1 MGICYR
7 GYNQQAV
14 FAYLFLKYYTDVDVE
29 GIEIDQAFDWVT
41 SLMDLND
48 LYDFAYGDITIVRRM
63 ADDFYASCE
72 KRFEQEHCLGQLAK
86 QYLNTDVNTEN
97 AETWELIERL
107 IDMKGALLEKQND
120 EKILQ
125 FGAKKTAKSVK
136 TGGVKINISKK
147 G

>member
-1 MGICYR
+1 MR
-7 GYNQQAV
+7 GSIKCFAMELKESLKELV
-14 FAYLFLKYYTDVDVE
+14 FNKSELKQKVFRATKD
-29 GIEIDQAFDWVT
+29 T
-41 SLMDLND
+41 
-48 LYDFAYGDITIVRRM
+48 
-63 ADDFYASCE
+63 
-72 KRFEQEHCLGQLAK
+72 FEMFR
-86 QYLNTDVNTEN
+86 TE
-97 AETWELIERL
+97 TRELIERL